1 MAKNKNAES
10 LGAVHTHTHTHIH
23 TLRVFQAINEIKQI
37 KQKGVNIL
45 SYFVLLFNRCEN
57 NLIDK
62 ILIDGG
68 GLATSTNLYGR
79 RKTYYLIRFLL
90 SYFGAKEVQFRVP
103 RDIN

>member
-1 MAKNKNAES
+1 MVKNKNAES

-68 GLATSTNLYGR
+68 GVLRPLQIFMEGG
-79 RKTYYLIRFLL
+79 KLI
-90 SYFGAKEVQFRVP
+90 
-103 RDIN
+103 I

>member
-1 MAKNKNAES
+1 MVKNKNAES
-10 LGAVHTHTHTHIH
+10 LGAVHTHTHIH

-68 GLATSTNLYGR
+68 GVLRPLQIFMEGG
-79 RKTYYLIRFLL
+79 KLI
-90 SYFGAKEVQFRVP
+90 
-103 RDIN
+103 I

>member
-1 MAKNKNAES
+1 MVKNKNTES
-10 LGAVHTHTHTHIH
+10 FGTVHTHTHTHIH

-45 SYFVLLFNRCEN
+45 SYFVLLFNCCEN

-68 GLATSTNLYGR
+68 VLRPLQIFMEGG
-79 RKTYYLIRFLL
+79 KLI
-90 SYFGAKEVQFRVP
+90 
-103 RDIN
+103 I